1 MKFMYNLCVLA
12 LINTVAAWNSETHLL
27 IARMAY
33 DILKTENPQALT
45 KAENLLKVY
54 SDHFT

>member
-1 MKFMYNLCVLA
+1 MKFMLNLCVLA

-33 DILKTENPQALT
+33 DILKKENPQALT
-45 KAENLLKVY
+45 KAETLLKVY
-54 SDHFT
+54 SDSFT